1 MLIKEIIQKK
11 RDNHNLTDNEIQTFI
26 KGISNN
32 TVSPEQIGAMTMAI
46 YFNGLS
52 STEQVAFTLA
62 MRDSGKV
69 IKFTNLND
77 KPIVD
82 KHSTGGVADFIS
94 IPLAPIIAACGA
106 YVPMITGKGL
116 GHTGGTTDKMQAI
129 PNYNTFPSTEEFQ
142 QVVKKVGCC
151 IIGQTDDLAPADRAI
166 YGVRDV
172 SATVE
177 SLPLIA
183 TSILSKK
190 LASGINYLVMDIKTG
205 NGAFMNTLEGSKAL
219 AHTISAIS
227 NQAGVPCK
235 AIITDMNEALG
246 RNIGNSLEVVESI
259 QYLTGKNVD
268 AKVDTVMK
276 ALATEM
282 LLITKIANSKTDAL
296 TKISKALSSGKAA
309 EIFEKMVHAM
319 GGSSN
324 IISKYNQILPKA
336 PIIKPIYANNAGY
349 IHHINSRAL
358 GFALVQLGGG
368 RRQATDKLDY
378 AVGIANVIKVGEV
391 VNKEK
396 PIAFIHANTPLQ
408 VEEMAKVLNNA
419 ITVSAEPN
427 FQSQPTIYETI

>member
-26 KGISNN
+26 KGISNK

-69 IKFTNLND
+69 IKFTNLTD

-129 PNYNTFPSTEEFQ
+129 PNYNTFPNTEDFQ
-142 QVVKKVGCC
+142 HVVKKVGCC

-190 LASGINYLVMDIKTG
+190 LASGISYLVMDIKTG

-219 AHTISAIS
+219 AHTISTIS

-246 RNIGNSLEVVESI
+246 RNIGNSLEVIESI

-378 AVGIANVIKVGEV
+378 AVGIANVIKVGEI

-419 ITVSAEPN
+419 ITVSAEPS
-427 FQSQPTIYETI
+427 FQIQPTIYETI